1 MIKDKFMN
9 AFIVDQMINK
19 VKGDFTMT
27 IEKAEKVILRQIEK
41 IYCLEQEIESLR
53 SSVEFWMGATTEA
66 EREMKALEETMMAM
80 RKAQVPV
87 PLPLEDIDELQPV
100 C

>member
-41 IYCLEQEIESLR
+41 IYSLEQEIESLR

-87 PLPLEDIDELQPV
+87 PLPLDAIDELQPV